1 MATIGGGVII
11 DASPKKHK
19 RFDEDVIETLK
30 VKEKGELHDILEEY
44 LKHNSKNYPTV
55 KDMMSY
61 SGAHEEDIRKALD
74 KLSEEGKIFVI
85 GNMYIH
91 TNHYKKLSE
100 KVNELLSDYHKH
112 NRLKPGI

>member
-1 MATIGGGVII
+1 MVTIGGGVII

-30 VKEKGELHDILEEY
+30 VKEKGEATISEEY

-61 SGAHEEDIRKALD
+61 SGVIEDIRKALD
-74 KLSEEGKIFVI
+74 KLYSEEGKIFVI
-85 GNMYIH
+85 GSMYIH
-91 TNHYKKLSE
+91 INHYKNMK
-100 KVNELLSDYHKH
+100 
-112 NRLKPGI
+112 R

>member
-1 MATIGGGVII
+1 
-11 DASPKKHK
+11 
-19 RFDEDVIETLK
+19 
-30 VKEKGELHDILEEY
+30 
-44 LKHNSKNYPTV
+44 
-55 KDMMSY
+55 MSY

-100 KVNELLSDYHKH
+100 KVNELLSDYH
-112 NRLKPGI
+112 NIID

>member
-1 MATIGGGVII
+1 
-11 DASPKKHK
+11 
-19 RFDEDVIETLK
+19 
-30 VKEKGELHDILEEY
+30 
-44 LKHNSKNYPTV
+44 
-55 KDMMSY
+55 MSY

-100 KVNELLSDYHKH
+100 KVNEILSDYHKH
-112 NRLKPGI
+112 NRLKPGILEICTYILITTRNYPKR